1 MTRYRTYSIK
11 VVTDVILFTGH
22 KRIILKSN
30 GESSI
35 TALKNAVKGASDL
48 NLGVEVSPVGDSKA
62 NGEIERAVRTVQGQA
77 RTLKSALDMNYK
89 TEFGENHAIMPWLVA
104 CASSLIS
111 KFTLGIDGKTSHE
124 RCRGRKF
131 DKVLP
136 EFGECVMYLKTP
148 QHKGREKLEPRWES
162 GVYLGVHDRSQ
173 ELIIGTPDGA
183 IKAHEFRRKGSH
195 EERWNMEEI
204 TVMKGLPWQP
214 DPNTASLEV
223 QSRII
228 VAMSLPDPGER
239 EVDTRLIIARGIA
252 VKRSEYMQMGP
263 TP

>member
-1 MTRYRTYSIK
+1 MVKIAKKGNPILVMHCRNTKLTWSRVVLQKGVDPYSVK
-11 VVTDVILFTGH
+11 VGCDMIAFTGH
-22 KRIILKSN
+22 KKVILKSD
-30 GESSI
+30 GEAAI
-35 TALKNAVKGASDL
+35 TALKDAIKASS
-48 NLGVEVSPVGDSKA
+48 NLEMGVEVSPVGDSKA

-104 CASSLIS
+104 YASSLIS

-183 IKAHEFRRKGSH
+183 
-195 EERWNMEEI
+195 N
-204 TVMKGLPWQP
+204 
-214 DPNTASLEV
+214 
-223 QSRII
+223 
-228 VAMSLPDPGER
+228 
-239 EVDTRLIIARGIA
+239 
-252 VKRSEYMQMGP
+252 
-263 TP
+263 